1 MTRRRAEFL
10 SPGSSE
16 RRMCRL
22 PSGSVSEMQGLHLEL
37 DLKPPHP
44 KSPCA
49 VTFRGN
55 LNGSVL
61 PIPFSI
67 QNGMDGI
74 LLVIDS
80 KWNSL
85 ETYQLQRR
93 AIRAFL
99 STVDF
104 FPPPNSAITAEIP
117 LPWIEFTKEE
127 ILISTVA
134 SF

>member
-1 MTRRRAEFL
+1 MF
-10 SPGSSE
+10 
-16 RRMCRL
+16 
-22 PSGSVSEMQGLHLEL
+22 EMQWLYIEFY
-37 DLKPPHP
+37 LKPPHP
-44 KSPCA
+44 KSPPA
-49 VTFRGN
+49 MKFRGN
-55 LNGSVL
+55 FNCSVF

-67 QNGMDGI
+67 HKGMDGI

-85 ETYQLQRR
+85 EMYQLQWR

-99 STVDF
+99 SAVDF
-104 FPPPNSAITAEIP
+104 FSNAAITAEIP